1 MTKAMATLQTLKMG
15 RTSPW
20 KKDVTQGD
28 AVPSIDVVDGVATIL
43 ITEEVFDEAELL
55 WKSYAVGY
63 FIGDAPHVGS
73 IHATVNRIWA
83 SPKGGT
89 KIDMQFIEKNMILF

>member
-1 MTKAMATLQTLKMG
+1 M
-15 RTSPW
+15 
-20 KKDVTQGD
+20 
-28 AVPSIDVVDGVATIL
+28 PSIDVVDGVATIL

-89 KIDMQFIEKNMILF
+89 KIDMLFIEKNMILF